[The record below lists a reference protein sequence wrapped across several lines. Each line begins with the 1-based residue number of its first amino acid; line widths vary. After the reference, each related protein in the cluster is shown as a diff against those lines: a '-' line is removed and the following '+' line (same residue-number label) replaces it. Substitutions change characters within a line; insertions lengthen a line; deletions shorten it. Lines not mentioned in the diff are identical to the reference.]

1 MILIFIGK
9 SGSGKDFAR
18 DFLVT
23 EKGFQSI
30 ISHTTR
36 PQRDGEIHAKDY
48 YFITPEEFISRDYHN
63 DFVETRSYNVLF
75 NNMPD
80 TWHYGTSTEE
90 IKYASYKS
98 VGIKDLQGAI
108 QLKKYSDKVKIIY
121 IHCDDDIREARVKS
135 RGSFCQVEWGRR
147 LAKDAEDFSLDKML
161 GNVDY
166 YLDNTHL
173 SLEEFKV
180 ELDNIIEI
188 IYEEGNEN
196 EYERINI
203 RGIAI

>member
-30 ISHTTR
+30 ISHSTR
-36 PQRDGEIHAKDY
+36 PIRKGEVHGKDY
-48 YFITPEEFISRDYHN
+48 YFISEQEFISRDYHN

-75 NNMPD
+75 NGMPD
-80 TWHYGTSTEE
+80 TWHYGTSKNELN
-90 IKYASYKS
+90 YASYKS
-98 VGIKDLQGAI
+98 VGIKDLLGAI

-121 IHCDDDIREARVKS
+121 IHCADDIREIRAKS
-135 RGSFCQVEWGRR
+135 RGSFDEKEWNRR
-147 LAKDAEDFSLDKML
+147 LVKDNEDFSLDKML

-173 SLEEFKV
+173 TLEEFKV
-180 ELDNIIEI
+180 ELDTIIEI
-188 IYEEGNEN
+188 VYE
-196 EYERINI
+196 
-203 RGIAI
+203 

>member
-1 MILIFIGK
+1 MIIIFIGK

-18 DFLVT
+18 EHLVT

-30 ISHTTR
+30 ISHTSR
-36 PQRDGEIHAKDY
+36 PIRKGEIHGKDY
-48 YFITPEEFISRDYHN
+48 FFITTEEFISRDYHN

-75 NNMPD
+75 NGMPD
-80 TWHYGTSTEE
+80 TWLYGTSKDELN
-90 IKYASYKS
+90 YASYTS

-108 QLKKYSDKVKIIY
+108 QLKKYSNKVKIIY
-121 IHCDDDIREARVKS
+121 IHCDDVIREARAKS

-147 LAKDAEDFSLDKML
+147 LAKDNEDFSLDKML

-166 YLDNTHL
+166 YLDNTDL
-173 SLEEFKV
+173 SLEEFKQ

-188 IYEEGNEN
+188 IYEEGKE
-196 EYERINI
+196 
-203 RGIAI
+203 